1 MSTFNKPRTAPK
13 TNQQVMD
20 EHYKAGW
27 NSAIEMAAYRIE
39 HDFLKSFGKDTLAS
53 IAIYIRRMK
62 K

>member
-39 HDFLKSFGKDTLAS
+39 HDFLQDSP
-53 IAIYIRRMK
+53 R
-62 K
+62 

>member
-13 TNQQVMD
+13 PNQQVMD

-27 NSAIEMAAYRIE
+27 NAALEMAAYRIE
-39 HDFLKSFGKDTLAS
+39 HDFVKAFGKDTLS
-53 IAIYIRRMK
+53 SMAIYIRSLK

>member
-13 TNQQVMD
+13 TSQQVMD

-27 NSAIEMAAYRIE
+27 NSALEMASYRIE
-39 HDFLKSFGKDTLAS
+39 HDFVKAFGKDTLSS
-53 IAIYIRRMK
+53 IAIYIRELK